1 MKIYLNNPNESW
13 VVDRFR
19 SEWYQGNKDISTKS
33 ILLSDIIWLIAP
45 WTWRKIS
52 NKNLSKK
59 KVVCTI
65 HHIDFDKFD
74 SKEKAS
80 FYEREKYVDIYH
92 AISPKTAE
100 QLKRLT
106 NKNIFTLPFWVNQN
120 LWFEI
125 KNKKKIREKYNF
137 KINDYLIGSFQRDTE
152 GHDLTSPKL
161 SKGPDLFVSAVLNL
175 YESNKN
181 IKVVLT
187 GKRRQYVINKLN
199 YYGIPFYYF
208 DMVDFGSLNELYNCL
223 DLYIVSSRV
232 EGGPQALLECGLTKT
247 PVISTDVGLASLI
260 LSPDSIVES
269 NNFHYAT
276 PNTKISYE
284 NSMNYTIP
292 NWYKNYR
299 EMFNNLLCKSV

>member
-45 WTWRKIS
+45 WTWKKIS

-74 SKEKAS
+74 SKEEES
-80 FYEREKYVDIYH
+80 FYDREKYVDVYH

-100 QLKRLT
+100 QLKSLT
-106 NKNIFTLPFWVNQN
+106 NKTIITLPFWVNQN

-125 KNKKKIREKYNF
+125 KNKKKTREKYNF
-137 KINDYLIGSFQRDTE
+137 NINDYLIGSFQRDTE

-161 SKGPDLFVSAVLNL
+161 SKGPDLFVKAVLNL

-181 IKVVLT
+181 LKVVLT
-187 GKRRQYVINKLN
+187 GKRRQYVINKLK
-199 YYGIPFYYF
+199 YYDIPFYYF
-208 DMVDFGSLNELYNCL
+208 DMIDFASLNELYNCL

-232 EGGPQALLECGLTKT
+232 EGGPQALLECGLSKT

-269 NNFHYAT
+269 NNFHHAN

-299 EMFNNLLCKSV
+299 EMFNNLL